1 MIDIFAALHYSE
13 ERQVTFAVFQ
23 LEGAARSWWN
33 VIRMKWDR
41 EQTPRTWVNFVRDFN
56 AKYFPPLVQEK
67 REDEFIRLRQG
78 TQSVAEYESQFTRLS
93 KFAPELILT
102 EQRRVRRFTQGLN
115 VEIQKD
121 LAVAQIHTFS
131 DAVEKALRVENAR
144 LQVRNFQVKKR
155 GFSASSSTQGDKGTP
170 PKFGRGAG
178 GGRQPGMTRGTPPRG
193 GHNGR
198 GPQKST
204 SQGSSASVARGPC
217 GFCGKPNHTE
227 DNCWR
232 KERRCLRCGSAEH
245 QIANCPVLP
254 RETRATTQS
263 SKANS
268 GQSKVEGTKPKV
280 PARVYSLEQQQ
291 VPDSSGVV
299 EGERKL
305 LGNLISL
312 AIKGYDVILGMDW
325 LAKYDAQL
333 DCKRKKKDGTLRL
346 CIDYRGLNNM
356 TIKNKYPLPHI
367 DELFDQLQGAVVFS
381 KLDLRQGY
389 YQLLIKQEDVPKT
402 AFNSRYGHFE
412 FAVMPFGLT
421 NAPAAFM
428 DLMHRVFKPYLDRF
442 VVVFI
447 DDILV
452 YSKTREE
459 HEQHL
464 KLVLQTLR
472 DHQLY
477 AKFSKCEFWL
487 EKISFL
493 GHVISKEGITVDP
506 AKVEAVAEWKRPEN
520 PTEIRSFLGLAGYYR
535 RFIKDFSKLAGPL
548 TDLTKKNGRFVWD
561 TRCETS
567 FQELK
572 RRLTR
577 APVLALP
584 NGKDSFTVYTDASKE
599 EVETLSLRDY
609 L

>member
-1 MIDIFAALHYSE
+1 
-13 ERQVTFAVFQ
+13 
-23 LEGAARSWWN
+23 
-33 VIRMKWDR
+33 MKWDR
-41 EQTPRTWVNFVRDFN
+41 EQTPRTWVNFMRDFN

-67 REDEFIRLRQG
+67 KEDEFIRFRQG

-131 DAVEKALRVENAR
+131 NAVEKALRVENAR

-254 RETRATTQS
+254 REARATTQS

-280 PARVYSLEQQQ
+280 LARVYSLEQQQ
-291 VPDSSGVV
+291 VPDPSGVV
-299 EGERKL
+299 EEVSTPTGNQCLITGSMYANCEIWVGERKL

-325 LAKYDAQL
+325 LARYDAQL
-333 DCKRKKKDGTLRL
+333 DCKRKTVELRIPGEATVRL
-346 CIDYRGLNNM
+346 DVRGSLASSALISGIRARKFLYRGA
-356 TIKNKYPLPHI
+356 
-367 DELFDQLQGAVVFS
+367 QGFLAF
-381 KLDLRQGY
+381 
-389 YQLLIKQEDVPKT
+389 LINTPTDKVRVEDVPIM
-402 AFNSRYGHFE
+402 A
-412 FAVMPFGLT
+412 
-421 NAPAAFM
+421 
-428 DLMHRVFKPYLDRF
+428 
-442 VVVFI
+442 
-447 DDILV
+447 
-452 YSKTREE
+452 
-459 HEQHL
+459 
-464 KLVLQTLR
+464 
-472 DHQLY
+472 
-477 AKFSKCEFWL
+477 
-487 EKISFL
+487 
-493 GHVISKEGITVDP
+493 
-506 AKVEAVAEWKRPEN
+506 VEAPDV
-520 PTEIRSFLGLAGYYR
+520 FDGYGGG
-535 RFIKDFSKLAGPL
+535 DGC
-548 TDLTKKNGRFVWD
+548 GR
-561 TRCETS
+561 
-567 FQELK
+567 
-572 RRLTR
+572 
-577 APVLALP
+577 
-584 NGKDSFTVYTDASKE
+584 
-599 EVETLSLRDY
+599 
-609 L
+609 

>member
-131 DAVEKALRVENAR
+131 DAVEKALLVENAR

-299 EGERKL
+299 EESGRWQADGLRCRNADISPLSSSSCTQNDLAFRSTHKVHGTLNLNPSENFL
-305 LGNLISL
+305 LGLS
-312 AIKGYDVILGMDW
+312 
-325 LAKYDAQL
+325 
-333 DCKRKKKDGTLRL
+333 
-346 CIDYRGLNNM
+346 
-356 TIKNKYPLPHI
+356 P
-367 DELFDQLQGAVVFS
+367 
-381 KLDLRQGY
+381 
-389 YQLLIKQEDVPKT
+389 
-402 AFNSRYGHFE
+402 
-412 FAVMPFGLT
+412 
-421 NAPAAFM
+421 
-428 DLMHRVFKPYLDRF
+428 
-442 VVVFI
+442 
-447 DDILV
+447 
-452 YSKTREE
+452 
-459 HEQHL
+459 
-464 KLVLQTLR
+464 
-472 DHQLY
+472 
-477 AKFSKCEFWL
+477 
-487 EKISFL
+487 L
-493 GHVISKEGITVDP
+493 GHPWTELLCLLPTV
-506 AKVEAVAEWKRPEN
+506 V
-520 PTEIRSFLGLAGYYR
+520 SF
-535 RFIKDFSKLAGPL
+535 
-548 TDLTKKNGRFVWD
+548 
-561 TRCETS
+561 
-567 FQELK
+567 
-572 RRLTR
+572 RLL
-577 APVLALP
+577 V
-584 NGKDSFTVYTDASKE
+584 
-599 EVETLSLRDY
+599 
-609 L
+609 

>member
-1 MIDIFAALHYSE
+1 MEGTRSGRGRGRGVRQPTTDEGIRDTSTEPNPEPRVDPNAQIAAVMQQMTDLLAHVVQQQGQPPIQQPGNPGHVVESE
-13 ERQVTFAVFQ
+13 DRALERFQ
-23 LEGAARSWWN
+23 KFSPPKFLGAARSWWN

-67 REDEFIRLRQG
+67 KEDEFIRLRQG
-78 TQSVAEYESQFTRLS
+78 TQSVAEYESQFTRLA

-102 EQRRVRRFTQGLN
+102 EQRRVRRFIQGLN

-121 LAVAQIHTFS
+121 LAVAQINIFS

-291 VPDSSGVV
+291 VPDPSGVV
-299 EGERKL
+299 EG
-305 LGNLISL
+305 
-312 AIKGYDVILGMDW
+312 
-325 LAKYDAQL
+325 
-333 DCKRKKKDGTLRL
+333 
-346 CIDYRGLNNM
+346 
-356 TIKNKYPLPHI
+356 
-367 DELFDQLQGAVVFS
+367 
-381 KLDLRQGY
+381 
-389 YQLLIKQEDVPKT
+389 
-402 AFNSRYGHFE
+402 
-412 FAVMPFGLT
+412 
-421 NAPAAFM
+421 
-428 DLMHRVFKPYLDRF
+428 
-442 VVVFI
+442 
-447 DDILV
+447 
-452 YSKTREE
+452 
-459 HEQHL
+459 
-464 KLVLQTLR
+464 
-472 DHQLY
+472 
-477 AKFSKCEFWL
+477 
-487 EKISFL
+487 
-493 GHVISKEGITVDP
+493 
-506 AKVEAVAEWKRPEN
+506 WK
-520 PTEIRSFLGLAGYYR
+520 S
-535 RFIKDFSKLAGPL
+535 
-548 TDLTKKNGRFVWD
+548 
-561 TRCETS
+561 
-567 FQELK
+567 
-572 RRLTR
+572 
-577 APVLALP
+577 
-584 NGKDSFTVYTDASKE
+584 
-599 EVETLSLRDY
+599 
-609 L
+609 

>member
-23 LEGAARSWWN
+23 LEGAPRSWWN
-33 VIRMKWDR
+33 VIRLKWDR
-41 EQTPRTWVNFVRDFN
+41 EQTPRTWVNFMRDFN

-67 REDEFIRLRQG
+67 KEDEFIRLRQG

-102 EQRRVRRFTQGLN
+102 EQRRVRRFIQGLN

-121 LAVAQIHTFS
+121 LAVAQINTFS

-198 GPQKST
+198 GPQRNV

-217 GFCGKPNHTE
+217 GFYGKPNHTE

-232 KERRCLRCGSAEH
+232 KEKRCLRCGSAEH

-254 RETRATTQS
+254 REARVTTQS

-299 EGERKL
+299 EGTIPVFHRL
-305 LGNLISL
+305 ARILIDPGATHSFVNPNFMCGIDINPVSL
-312 AIKGYDVILGMDW
+312 PYDLEVSTPTGD
-325 LAKYDAQL
+325 Q
-333 DCKRKKKDGTLRL
+333 RL
-346 CIDYRGLNNM
+346 ITGP
-356 TIKNKYPLPHI
+356 I
-367 DELFDQLQGAVVFS
+367 GAW
-381 KLDLRQGY
+381 
-389 YQLLIKQEDVPKT
+389 
-402 AFNSRYGHFE
+402 
-412 FAVMPFGLT
+412 
-421 NAPAAFM
+421 
-428 DLMHRVFKPYLDRF
+428 
-442 VVVFI
+442 
-447 DDILV
+447 V
-452 YSKTREE
+452 YS
-459 HEQHL
+459 
-464 KLVLQTLR
+464 
-472 DHQLY
+472 
-477 AKFSKCEFWL
+477 
-487 EKISFL
+487 
-493 GHVISKEGITVDP
+493 
-506 AKVEAVAEWKRPEN
+506 
-520 PTEIRSFLGLAGYYR
+520 
-535 RFIKDFSKLAGPL
+535 
-548 TDLTKKNGRFVWD
+548 
-561 TRCETS
+561 
-567 FQELK
+567 
-572 RRLTR
+572 
-577 APVLALP
+577 
-584 NGKDSFTVYTDASKE
+584 
-599 EVETLSLRDY
+599 
-609 L
+609 